1 MAARLPPLQRAVVVS
16 CVRRLGVCCDAA
28 RGAPVIDL
36 VARFLARL
44 LGVLERESDS
54 PALNPV
60 GAFDL
65 VRLVRTG

>member
-1 MAARLPPLQRAVVVS
+1 MAARLPALQRAVVVG
-16 CVRRLGVCCDAA
+16 CVRRLGVCCDPA

-44 LGVLERESDS
+44 LGVLESESGS
-54 PALNPV
+54 PVQNPV

-65 VRLVRTG
+65 VRVL